1 METSIET
8 PTDRMNPP
16 TPTNQQI
23 RTILVAIDGSESAD
37 DALHV
42 AKQIAEKYTAEIDI
56 VHVSE
61 APAEKVVLDSGA
73 GGATNTLQQAHG
85 PGQQMLLERMKLLE
99 TSGLTSKTILVTS
112 TDGNAAGEIL
122 KRAAAG
128 GYDLLVTGSRGLGR
142 ARSFLLGSVSKN
154 VVTEA
159 TCSVLV
165 SKNRIDSIKRILLAY
180 DGSEGSK
187 RALTMVAD
195 LAKKFGAV
203 VNVISA
209 ISEPMLSSEL
219 DVRAA
224 VDSLDR
230 EMRYYSSHAAL
241 ALKELGV
248 NSEIAK
254 VAGAR
259 KISISITKEAEEGSY
274 DIVALGSRGW
284 GKAKSMLLGSVAA
297 SVLDSCKA
305 SLLIVR

>member
-1 METSIET
+1 MESAIET
-8 PTDRMNPP
+8 QTDRMNPP
-16 TPTNQQI
+16 TPTNQLV

-37 DALHV
+37 DALHA
-42 AKQIAEKYTAEIDI
+42 AKQLAEKFTAEIDI
-56 VHVSE
+56 IHVSE
-61 APAEKVVLDSGA
+61 TLAEKAVIDSG
-73 GGATNTLQQAHG
+73 GGSTTDALQQSHSPA
-85 PGQQMLLERMKLLE
+85 QEMLLERMRLLE
-99 TSGLTSKTILVTS
+99 TSGLTSKTVFVTS
-112 TDGNAAGEIL
+112 TDGSAGDEIL
-122 KRAAAG
+122 KRAAVG
-128 GYDLLVTGSRGLGR
+128 RYDLLVTGSRGLGR
-142 ARSFLLGSVSKN
+142 ARSFFLGSVSKK

-159 TCSVLV
+159 KCSVLV

-187 RALTMVAD
+187 KALTMVAD
-195 LAKKFGAV
+195 LAKRFGAI
-203 VNVISA
+203 VNVVSA

-224 VDSLDR
+224 VDRLDK
-230 EMRYYSSHAAL
+230 EMRYYTNQASS

-259 KISISITKEAEEGSY
+259 KISIAITREAEEGSY

-305 SLLIVR
+305 NLLIVR